1 MPEKTRVL
9 VPSNRVFCLQ
19 VLLSLEHGV
28 WAPNLHFH
36 NPNPEIPALLDGR
49 LQVVDRPLPV
59 RGGNVAINSFGF
71 GGANVH
77 VILKP
82 NTQQAP
88 APTPHAA
95 LPHLLHAS
103 GRTVEA
109 VQGLLEQGRQHSQ
122 DLAFVSMLND
132 IAATPTAAMPFRG
145 YAVLGV
151 EGDVQEVQQV
161 SASKRPLWFI
171 CSGEPAP
178 VLPGWP
184 LKEGCVCVSLEGEAG
199 GWPCCG
205 PDKLSGTG
213 MGTQWRGMG
222 LSLMR
227 LDSFRESI
235 LRSDEAVKP
244 LGVKVSDLLLS
255 TDERTFDDIV
265 HAFVSL
271 TAIQVCHLHGAGTW
285 DSRDP

>member
-1 MPEKTRVL
+1 MTHL
-9 VPSNRVFCLQ
+9 FGLGGLCAQAYGPSTWGPCTLDDTKNHRGHKARAGRDLGSQYHTQLLGPGEVGGRAWWGQLPSHHTFCLQ

-28 WAPNLHFH
+28 WAPNLHFQ
-36 NPNPEIPALLDGR
+36 NPNPEIPGLLDGR

-59 RGGNVAINSFGF
+59 RGGIVGINSFGF

-77 VILKP
+77 VILQP

-88 APTPHAA
+88 APAPHAA

-103 GRTVEA
+103 GRTAEA

-145 YAVLGV
+145 YTVLGV

-161 SASKRPLWFI
+161 SANKRPLWFI

-178 VLPGWP
+178 MFPGWP
-184 LKEGCVCVSLEGEAG
+184 LKAEGGPFLGGKAG
-199 GWPCCG
+199 GGPCCG
-205 PDKLSGTG
+205 PDELSAQG
-213 MGTQWRGMG
+213 WA
-222 LSLMR
+222 
-227 LDSFRESI
+227 
-235 LRSDEAVKP
+235 RS
-244 LGVKVSDLLLS
+244 
-255 TDERTFDDIV
+255 
-265 HAFVSL
+265 
-271 TAIQVCHLHGAGTW
+271 GAAWG
-285 DSRDP
+285 